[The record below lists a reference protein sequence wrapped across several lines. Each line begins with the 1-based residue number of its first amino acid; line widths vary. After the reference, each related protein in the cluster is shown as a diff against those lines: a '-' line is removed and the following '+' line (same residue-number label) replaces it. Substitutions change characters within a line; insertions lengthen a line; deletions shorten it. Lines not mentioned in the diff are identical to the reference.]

1 MYLVGISLAIQH
13 IEYIAQ
19 HADSFDV
26 FIHQEDDI
34 LILPNI
40 HAYLRESHI
49 LHEA

>member
-13 IEYIAQ
+13 IEYIA
-19 HADSFDV
+19 DSFDV
-26 FIHQEDDI
+26 FIHQEDDNI
-34 LILPNI
+34 LTLPDI